1 VSFISGHPTA
11 IPAKPIPLIHNNKS
25 GKAISFL
32 NHFSHS
38 ELACPTTGQVRL
50 AAGFGEATWY
60 RVAAAYEAET
70 RFFENAPSLHF

>member
-1 VSFISGHPTA
+1 MSFISGHPTA

-50 AAGFGEATWY
+50 AAGFGEALKRPARERAALYHDTAKRFY
-60 RVAAAYEAET
+60 R
-70 RFFENAPSLHF
+70 L